1 MCELFAMSSH
11 APATVSYSLYD
22 FARNGSQLRSNHS
35 GWGIAYFED
44 RDVILIREAE
54 PAVDSPW
61 VRFIREQA
69 LASQCVIAHV
79 RHATVGKAVLRNTH
93 PFRRALGGCVHAF
106 AHNGTLAD
114 LDRTYDGSWLSFRPV
129 GETDSELAFCLLLH
143 RLREVWEG
151 GSEPPTLEERADI
164 VADFAAEM
172 SGFGPANFLYSDGE
186 LLFAYG
192 HKRVYEENGR
202 FTEPRP
208 PGLCRRICSP
218 GGDGHAWHCQGMDIG
233 LAGPR
238 TTLFA
243 SVPLEDEGWEP
254 LPEGTLVVA
263 RDGEELMRRSALG
276 S

>member
-11 APATVSYSLYD
+11 APATVSYSLNE
-22 FARNGSQLRSNHS
+22 FARNGSHLRSNHS

-54 PAVDSPW
+54 PAADSPW

-69 LASQCVIAHV
+69 LASHCVIAHV
-79 RHATVGKAVLRNTH
+79 RHATVGKPALYNTH
-93 PFRRALGGCVHAF
+93 PFRRALGGRVHAF

-151 GSEPPTLEERADI
+151 RHEPPTLQERFDI
-164 VADFAAEM
+164 FADFATEM
-172 SGFGPANFLYSDGE
+172 AGFGPANFLYSDGE
-186 LLFAYG
+186 VLFVHA
-192 HKRVYEENGR
+192 HKRVYEENGG
-202 FTEPRP
+202 FSAPRP
-208 PGLCRRICSP
+208 PGLCQRTCNLVE
-218 GGDGHAWHCQGMDIG
+218 DGEPWHCPGMEIG
-233 LAGPR
+233 LTGQR

-254 LPEGTLVVA
+254 LPEGTLVAV
-263 RDGEELMRRSALG
+263 RGGEELMRRTTQAS
-276 S
+276 